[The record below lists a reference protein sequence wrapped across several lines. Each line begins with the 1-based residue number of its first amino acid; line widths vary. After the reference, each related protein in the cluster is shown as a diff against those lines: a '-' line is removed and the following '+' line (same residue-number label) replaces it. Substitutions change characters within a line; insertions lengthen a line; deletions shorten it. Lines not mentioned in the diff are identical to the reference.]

1 MLAAQGFPR
10 DYKLPEDISRG
21 EVCRAVGNAV
31 AVPVARAIAES
42 IMEASA

>member
-1 MLAAQGFPR
+1 MLAVQGFPEH
-10 DYKLPEDISRG
+10 YKLPPKLKRKHA
-21 EVCRAVGNAV
+21 CRAIGNAV